1 MRLENFALEIIEVL
15 ALRKKTKSDY
25 LSSLK
30 CHVFP
35 SLGHLDLD
43 SITKSDIQGVVR
55 ELDPPIGAK
64 TLAVLKTVFREAI
77 DYGYLDYSPTIGVRT
92 KPNRKVP
99 RKFLTWEEVK
109 SGDFGKYD
117 PQIRFL
123 AAHGL
128 RWSEALAL
136 TPSDF
141 RDERILVT
149 KSIHGE
155 SKSKSS
161 IRIVP
166 QLTEFKEFPR
176 APKTLRN
183 VLDPYGVCI
192 HSLRHTYA
200 YLLKQQGIHVTTAQR
215 LLGHSDS
222 RITLNIYTQVLDE
235 EIDSAGILLRSKI

>member
-1 MRLENFALEIIEVL
+1 MRLSIFALEIIGVL
-15 ALRKKTKSDY
+15 SLRAKTKKDY
-25 LSSLK
+25 LSALN
-30 CHVFP
+30 CHIFP
-35 SLGHLDLD
+35 TLGEMELDL
-43 SITKSDIQGVVR
+43 ITKSDIQGIVR
-55 ELDPPIGAK
+55 ELDPPIAAK

-77 DYGYLDYSPTIGVRT
+77 DYGHIEISPTIGVRT
-92 KPNRKVP
+92 KQIRTIP

-109 SGDFGKYD
+109 AADFGKYVC
-117 PQIRFL
+117 QIRFL

-136 TPSDF
+136 TPLDF
-141 RDERILVT
+141 KDGRILVT

-161 IRIVP
+161 VRVIP
-166 QLTEFKEFPR
+166 QLTDFAEFPR
-176 APKTLRN
+176 SPKTLRN

-222 RITLNIYTQVLDE
+222 RLTLNIYTQVLDE
-235 EIDSAGILLRSKI
+235 ELDSAGILLRSKI